1 MTDPAGYHAF
11 TALYERL
18 EFRDVEFRS
27 QGLRLLT
34 NDTLDLLTSLS
45 AHPLSQARML
55 NSPTFNLPCN

>member
-1 MTDPAGYHAF
+1 MTDPTAYHAF
-11 TALYERL
+11 TALYESL

-27 QGLRLLT
+27 QGLRLFT

-55 NSPTFNLPCN
+55 NSPTLNLPCN